1 MSGVRLFFRAVG
13 AVFRVVAA
21 GGFVVMPLHA
31 GAVQGDVA
39 VGHLHGLAQQV
50 GNAHPVARH
59 GGEERHVQPSAE
71 RFDVE
76 RAAAL
81 LELVEHVQRAH
92 EGHVA
97 LLQLEREQ
105 EVALQ
110 VGGVEHV
117 DDGVDAPALQ
127 FVGHVGFFGTESAQG
142 VSAGQVDQPDS
153 APFEDHLAHHA
164 AHRHAAV
171 VARAFVPAGR
181 GVEERGLAAVGVAH
195 QRDGDGAVG
204 FRAVGGEVLAVRA
217 AMRASAGM
225 RGPWCGRG
233 VGRLRRAGVWLPGW
247 RFRRAAL
254 FVRQPHLYLL
264 RFAFPQCDLSA
275 HQFKHDGISHGGA
288 EDFPDAFSRDKSH
301 FTQSG
306 AERPAT
312 FYM

>member
-1 MSGVRLFFRAVG
+1 MFECDVDPVSFHGDQARRIVPGERTAFGIGDCFPVVFEPFACCVQNFDGFFR
-13 AVFRVVAA
+13 
-21 GGFVVMPLHA
+21 
-31 GAVQGDVA
+31 
-39 VGHLHGLAQQV
+39 
-50 GNAHPVARH
+50 N
-59 GGEERHVQPSAE
+59 
-71 RFDVE
+71 
-76 RAAAL
+76 
-81 LELVEHVQRAH
+81 
-92 EGHVA
+92 
-97 LLQLEREQ
+97 
-105 EVALQ
+105 
-110 VGGVEHV
+110 
-117 DDGVDAPALQ
+117 
-127 FVGHVGFFGTESAQG
+127 
-142 VSAGQVDQPDS
+142 
-153 APFEDHLAHHA
+153 
-164 AHRHAAV
+164 
-171 VARAFVPAGR
+171 
-181 GVEERGLAAVGVAH
+181 
-195 QRDGDGAVG
+195 GAVG

-233 VGRLRRAGVWLPGW
+233 VGRLRRAGVCLPGW